1 MKKVEKSVASH
12 RNLLHDHPLLR
23 KCTVHGKSRET
34 ERRDA
39 KVRLKHE
46 WDRQNRFAA

>member
-1 MKKVEKSVASH
+1 MKRVKAPPPTH

-23 KCTVHGKSRET
+23 KCAAHGKSRKA

-39 KVRLKHE
+39 KVRMKHE
-46 WDRQNRFAA
+46 WDGQSRLVA